1 LNQHYIFHPFNG
13 VDENFH
19 GFFFYAE
26 TEFGW
31 APGTRE
37 ACESGGVGLENFL
50 IFQTRVVLGFS
61 Q

>member
-1 LNQHYIFHPFNG
+1 MSS
-13 VDENFH
+13 
-19 GFFFYAE
+19 E
-26 TEFGW
+26 TEYGW

-37 ACESGGVGLENFL
+37 ACESEGGVGLEKFL